1 MEEKYTWN
9 FKDIYKDEKEL
20 EENIKKVKA
29 GIEKIVALKGK
40 LHESSDNL
48 YKLYLYEE
56 ETSNLISTAYGYA
69 YLKYSQNMAD
79 EKNIKILKKIEDLY
93 TDYSSA
99 VSFIEP
105 EICKIDD
112 EVLIKFIDEN
122 DDLKVYERTLKQL
135 MKDKKHILSDDA
147 EYVLSKFGNIF
158 GSFSDIFD
166 ILNDVDFDFGEVTDL
181 DGKKI
186 KLTHGTYIRLLD
198 SKDESVRKEAFEKL
212 YEVYKKYSKTL
223 TKLYLTNVERSEI
236 SAKLRNY
243 LSCLEAATDNDD
255 SNVKVYDSLIKSV
268 NENLDKNYRYMKLK
282 KKMLGKEKLHMYDV
296 YVNPLDEEKT
306 YIDYEE
312 AKKQVLK
319 AVEPLGKEY
328 NDVVKTAMENRW
340 IDVFE
345 TENKASG
352 GYSLGIYDRHPY
364 ILLNYVGDE
373 DSVSTLAHELGH
385 TMHSYLSS
393 KHQRYEYSEYTMLVA
408 EVASTVNE
416 ILFAEYM
423 IRNEKDDKKKA
434 IIINSLID
442 RIRATLI
449 RQTMF
454 AEFERDVHDVVNKG
468 ETLSSEQICDMY
480 YKINQKYFGDDVISD
495 DYIRYEWA
503 RIPHFYRNFYVYTYA
518 TGISSAIA
526 IASKILSG
534 ESGYAEKYLNMLS
547 QGGAK
552 DSLDLL
558 KSVGVDLETTKPVED
573 ALNYYNE
580 KIEQLEKLVENSK

>member
-166 ILNDVDFDFGEVTDL
+166 ILNDVDFDFGEVTDS

-223 TKLYLTNVERSEI
+223 TKLYLTNVEKSEI

-243 LSCLEAATDNDD
+243 SSCLEAATDNDD

-526 IASKILSG
+526 IASNILSG

-580 KIEQLEKLVENSK
+580 KIEQLEKLVEKF

>member
-9 FKDIYKDEKEL
+9 FKDIYKDDTEL
-20 EENIKKVKA
+20 EESIKKVKA

-69 YLKYSQNMAD
+69 YLKYSQDMAD
-79 EKNIKILKKIEDLY
+79 EENVKMLKKIEDLY

-99 VSFIEP
+99 VSFVEP

-122 DDLKVYERTLKQL
+122 DDLKVYERTLKKL

-166 ILNDVDFDFGEVTDL
+166 ILNDVDFDFGEVTDS

-186 KLTHGTYIRLLD
+186 KLTHATYIRLLD

-212 YEVYKKYSKTL
+212 YEMYKKYSKTL
-223 TKLYLTNVERSEI
+223 TKLYLTNVEKSEI

-243 LSCLEAATDNDD
+243 SSCLEAATDNDD

-319 AVEPLGKEY
+319 ALEPLGKEY

-454 AEFERDVHDVVNKG
+454 AEFERDVHDIVNKG

-480 YKINQKYFGDDVISD
+480 YKINQKYFGNDVISD

-580 KIEQLEKLVENSK
+580 KIEQLEKLVEKF